1 MWRVAVLVAGA
12 RSRCRVAQ
20 DTAAK
25 WPGLRL
31 VAPVDGVCSRRH
43 RHRNVGKAAPL
54 QSGLARACWWTA
66 HERQFENARVARIQK
81 RGDSLRNGA
90 IIGAV
95 VGVAMGII
103 TAGISD
109 CPGDHPGGGCPGSRA
124 ALFLVSTG
132 VYSAIGT
139 GIDALI
145 PGRTTLYEAP
155 KAPPAADRGGS
166 APPAFRRPRGGEP
179 TRSLVEMIAP
189 PISARRSWP
198 PGEPTAGSPHI
209 SSSSCPP
216 HSGMPPFRERR
227 GARCA

>member
-1 MWRVAVLVAGA
+1 MWRVAVFIAALGPGVA
-12 RSRCRVAQ
+12 SAQ
-20 DTAAK
+20 DASAN
-25 WPGLRL
+25 WPGLVSSGLSTVYVLDNTGTETSGKFLRL
-31 VAPVDGVCSRRH
+31 NPDSIVLLVDGAERR
-43 RHRNVGKAAPL
+43 
-54 QSGLARACWWTA
+54 
-66 HERQFENARVARIQK
+66 FETARVARIQK

-90 IIGAV
+90 IIGAI

-155 KAPPAADRGGS
+155 KAPPAADGGGS
-166 APPAFRRPRGGEP
+166 AASAFRRRAALNL
-179 TRSLVEMIAP
+179 RV
-189 PISARRSWP
+189 RW
-198 PGEPTAGSPHI
+198 
-209 SSSSCPP
+209 
-216 HSGMPPFRERR
+216 
-227 GARCA
+227 